1 MTDIRA
7 IRRFLSC
14 TLAAVFAVGAMTSC
28 GRPAETSEEDEQT
41 AEVQTLTVEDK
52 DYYTRF
58 KDDNISINVYNW
70 GEYISTGSEE
80 GTLNVNAEFTKLTGI
95 KVNYTNYATNE
106 ELYAKLKG
114 GGATYDV
121 IIPSDYMINKMIKE
135 EMIQPLDFDNI
146 PNFKYIMDN
155 FRNLEY
161 DPDNAYSVPYTWGTV
176 GIIYDTTMVDIDE
189 EDIDWDLLW
198 NEDYADQIL
207 MFDNPRDA
215 FAIAEIACGYSLNTE
230 NSKELTAAADK
241 LKEQKRIV
249 QGYVMD
255 EIFDKMGAGDALIAP
270 YYAGDALTILEENE
284 DLNFVVPESGTNLFV
299 DAMCIPSASKQKEA
313 AEMYI
318 NFMCEPDIAY
328 ANIDYICYSTPH
340 SAAFDMLDEETRNDP
355 ISYPDDEFIVEKT
368 TVFVNLSDE
377 ANKQMQDLWT
387 EMKSA
392 EDENTNTWLVPVFL
406 IICVLLI
413 VFVLVRRHIKNKKD
427 IF

>member
-1 MTDIRA
+1 MKKRIFSLFSLSVLTLSIFSGCASSSQETDEEGEEE
-7 IRRFLSC
+7 
-14 TLAAVFAVGAMTSC
+14 TAA
-28 GRPAETSEEDEQT
+28 
-41 AEVQTLTVEDK
+41 QTLTVSDP

-58 KDDNISINVYNW
+58 KGEGISINVYNW
-70 GEYISTGSEE
+70 GEYISTGADE
-80 GTLNVNAEFTKLTGI
+80 GTLDVNTEFEKLTGI

-114 GGATYDV
+114 GGATYDI
-121 IIPSDYMINKMIKE
+121 IIPSDYMISKMIKE
-135 EMIQPLDFDNI
+135 GLIQELDFENI
-146 PNFKYIMDN
+146 PNFSYIMDN
-155 FRNLEY
+155 FRNMAY
-161 DPDNAYSVPYTWGTV
+161 DPENAYSVPYTWGTV
-176 GIIYDTTMVDIDE
+176 GIIYDETMIDMNE

-198 NEDYADQIL
+198 NEEYADQIL

-215 FAIAEIACGYSLNTE
+215 FAISEILLGYSLNTE
-230 NSKELTAAADK
+230 NPDELAAAAEK

-270 YYAGDALTILEENE
+270 YYAGDALTIMEEN
-284 DLNFVVPESGTNLFV
+284 DSLNFVVPPSGTNLFV
-299 DAMCIPSASKQKEA
+299 DAMCIPTSAKQKEA

-318 NFMCEPDIAY
+318 NFMCEPDIAF

-340 SAAFDMLDEETRNDP
+340 SAAFDMLDEEVQNDP
-355 ISYPDDEFIVEKT
+355 VSYPDEELIAERT

-377 ANKQMQDLWT
+377 ANKLMQDLWT

-392 EDENTNTWLVPVFL
+392 EDETTNRWLMPIFL
-406 IICVLLI
+406 IFCLVTIIVVLI
-413 VFVLVRRHIKNKKD
+413 RRHIKNKKD

>member
-1 MTDIRA
+1 MKNKI
-7 IRRFLSC
+7 L
-14 TLAAVFAVGAMTSC
+14 TLITASFITVSLLTSC
-28 GRPAETSEEDEQT
+28 GSSVKENTEEDE
-41 AEVQTLTVEDK
+41 EVSVQTLTVSDPE
-52 DYYTRF
+52 YYTRF
-58 KDDNISINVYNW
+58 KGKGLSINVYNW
-70 GEYISTGSEE
+70 GEYISTGADE
-80 GTLNVNAEFTKLTGI
+80 GTLDVNSEFEKLTGI

-121 IIPSDYMINKMIKE
+121 IIPSDYMISKMINEKLV
-135 EMIQPLDFDNI
+135 QPLDMDNI

-155 FRNLEY
+155 FRNQAY
-161 DPDNAYSVPYTWGTV
+161 DPSNEYSVPYTWGTV
-176 GIIYDTTMVDIDE
+176 GIIYDKTMIDIPE

-215 FAIAEIACGYSLNTE
+215 FAIAELMQGYSLNTE
-230 NSKELTAAADK
+230 NSDELEDAARK
-241 LKEQKRIV
+241 LTQQKKIV

-284 DLNFVVPESGTNLFV
+284 DLNFVVPKSGTNLFI
-299 DAMCIPSASKQKEA
+299 DAMCIPSSARQKEA

-318 NFMCEPDIAY
+318 NFMCEPDIAF

-340 SAAFDMLDEETRNDP
+340 QAAFDMLDEDVRESP
-355 ISYPDDEFIVEKT
+355 VSYPDSQFIADKT
-368 TVFVNLSDE
+368 TVFVNLSDD
-377 ANKQMQDLWT
+377 ANLKMQNLWT

-392 EDENTNTWLVPVFL
+392 EDETTNKWLVPVFL
-406 IICVLLI
+406 VFCIMIMI
-413 VFVLVRRHIKNKKD
+413 FVLIRRHIKAKKD